1 VPDHNLD
8 TRAQPSLLRLQV
20 EEAVEAR
27 QMPSEVE
34 AAVEARQMPS
44 EVEAAVEA
52 RQMPSEEVAAVEAL
66 PSVVEQA
73 EHQHSHL
80 LLLLLPLL
88 LHHSCL
94 RTLSC
99 APPATR

>member
-27 QMPSEVE
+27 QMPSEAE
-34 AAVEARQMPS
+34 AE
-44 EVEAAVEA
+44 
-52 RQMPSEEVAAVEAL
+52 VEAL

-88 LHHSCL
+88 LHRSCL
-94 RTLSC
+94 RKPSC

>member
-1 VPDHNLD
+1 MPDHNLD

-34 AAVEARQMPS
+34 AEAEAQQMPS
-44 EVEAAVEA
+44 EAEAE
-52 RQMPSEEVAAVEAL
+52 AVEAL